1 MSTYVLMK
9 FLESAPH
16 RYDLGIRLLT
26 LGYIDK
32 AYDRLISHIQP
43 GAVMLDIGCGTG
55 LLTLRAA
62 RRGARVTGIDINPE
76 MLEIARQKVRQAG
89 LETEVNFREMGVA
102 ELEKEL
108 DEQYDA
114 VLCGL
119 CLSEFSED
127 ELRFTFKQIHR
138 LLKTDGKLL
147 IADEVLPSRFLLR
160 FLSLLIRI
168 PLIIVT
174 YLFTRTTT
182 RALKNLPQTV
192 ETYGFRVQD
201 VRTNWLENFMELV
214 ALKI

>member
-1 MSTYVLMK
+1 MSTYILMK

-43 GAVMLDIGCGTG
+43 GAVVLDVGCGTG

-62 RRGARVTGIDINPE
+62 KRGARVTGIDINPE
-76 MLEIARQKVRQAG
+76 MLEIARQKIQQAG
-89 LETEVNFREMGVA
+89 LDTQVSFREMGVA
-102 ELEKEL
+102 ELENEP

-114 VLCGL
+114 ILCGL
-119 CLSEFSED
+119 CLSELSED
-127 ELRFTFKQIHR
+127 ELNFAFKQIHR
-138 LLKTDGKLL
+138 LLKIGGKLL
-147 IADEVLPSRFLLR
+147 IADEVLPRHLLLR
-160 FLSLLIRI
+160 ILSLLIRI

-174 YLFTRTTT
+174 YLFTQTTT
-182 RALKNLPQTV
+182 RALKKLPQMI
-192 ETYGFRVQD
+192 EAHGFQVVD